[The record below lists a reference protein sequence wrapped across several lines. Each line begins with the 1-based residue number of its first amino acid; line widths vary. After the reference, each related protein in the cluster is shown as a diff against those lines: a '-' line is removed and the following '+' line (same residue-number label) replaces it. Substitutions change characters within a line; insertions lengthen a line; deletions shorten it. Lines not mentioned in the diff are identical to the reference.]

1 MNILFV
7 CTGNTCRSCMAEAIF
22 NKFADDEYFTS
33 SSCGISVIENSKVS
47 ENAFRTLYEKLQID
61 IRNRQAVQL
70 TEKHLQES
78 SYILVMTS
86 GIKAVLVRKFPKIS
100 YKVFTVTEFSEI
112 NGEIS
117 DPYGMDIKAYENT
130 FIQLSNC
137 IENILRKLKE
147 AKLIN

>member
-100 YKVFTVTEFSEI
+100 YKVFTVTEFAEI

-147 AKLIN
+147 GKLIN